1 MASHEMYDP
10 EEPLSDS
17 DVDDMNGHGHGPQDE
32 EQDEEEVEE
41 QLRQELE
48 RLRGETAMAL
58 KKSWAEV
65 EQLQSEGAE
74 GKEKVSQLE
83 RELDALRAQNQH
95 QSPPLRNNRAT
106 WSHHRDD
113 WQSSSSSEDE
123 YDNAD
128 HKSGG
133 GGGSG
138 GVYMVLRR
146 TSVRGGELV
155 TGSRVAALRDYAS
168 DYDDSNNEDDYNNG
182 GHYSERLNDADDYA
196 RHENAQQEE
205 KQNGENPPPAA
216 GEGRRR
222 RRFSL
227 GGVMGAVAMAPT
239 VPEPSSATFER
250 RSSDYSES
258 GVMYGRRLSSQQGTD
273 AEEKRRNWKF
283 GDISSDDDDGS
294 DWGKDFEVR
303 SREPYGEYV
312 QTMPRDPSSVDDISE
327 SSGDM
332 QQSQVS
338 ESALDYSEKMYNGFG
353 GDGDGDAKS
362 VGAVPTDP
370 SRDQRGKRGGRRK
383 QKEDQAGAAGKT
395 IEKSINRRFSMERS
409 GSTRSLAEASLAAVS
424 NMLNLDDSKDD
435 DGIGEDDADA
445 DADADVTMDIHD
457 DRREKG
463 AIELG
468 LADQLTGLDLE
479 KQNIIDE
486 MQTKLREKETDIENM
501 ERTTS
506 QQAQQI
512 SELQAELDQLR
523 EQAEEE
529 EKKAIVPDISDLRE
543 EIEKNR
549 MEALALERQVSD
561 AEYRLEARKER
572 EQILTSALAQILE
585 TIKSDEENGTGQ
597 LKEMG
602 EHLRKANA
610 SRAKYEEEN
619 RSMRQKTDDIL
630 AKLRAD
636 FYDTLSDGGSTGD
649 AFANLMAGFQELREK
664 EEELGEVL
672 VSRMQEREEVVNALE
687 AIKEIRDR
695 SDLGQMAAQ
704 EVMQKLIS
712 SLNSINFDNNVLFS
726 RFAKK
731 DERTESMKKRHEDAI
746 ASLEALG
753 EIQKETHASLGFMQT
768 ELAERLALF
777 EWNKEKTDIA
787 DNTSGTSFT
796 TADDKNIVDTM
807 EDAERIHKEAK
818 GRLNTIRD
826 DIRSNLIGSIDNESV
841 HSKITSATA
850 ASADDD
856 EDEVFRLE
864 EEISSKDEK
873 IESLQ
878 STAEKLTEQIAS
890 LKKELAGTEEM
901 GERDKAKA
909 VDTIER
915 LQKKVQEAV
924 VVSKEREVKISN
936 LQATLQEKKESEGAL
951 ESELSTTKV
960 EALHSQINSDSDDMP
975 EEDLPAALDH
985 VGL

>member
-1 MASHEMYDP
+1 MASYEMYDP
-10 EEPLSDS
+10 EEALSDS
-17 DVDDMNGHGHGPQDE
+17 DVDDMNGHGHAPQEDE
-32 EQDEEEVEE
+32 EQDEEKVEE

-65 EQLQSEGAE
+65 EQLQSEGVE
-74 GKEKVSQLE
+74 GKEKVSQLG

-95 QSPPLRNNRAT
+95 QSPPQHNNNRAT

-123 YDNAD
+123 YD
-128 HKSGG
+128 KRGGEG

-138 GVYMVLRR
+138 GVYMAPRR

-155 TGSRVAALRDYAS
+155 TGSRVAAAAAGDYAS
-168 DYDDSNNEDDYNNG
+168 DYDDSNTEDDYNNG
-182 GHYSERLNDADDYA
+182 GQYSARLNDADDYV
-196 RHENAQQEE
+196 RRENAQQE

-222 RRFSL
+222 RRFSI
-227 GGVMGAVAMAPT
+227 GGMMSAVAMAPAA
-239 VPEPSSATFER
+239 PEPPSATFER

-258 GVMYGRRLSSQQGTD
+258 GVMYGRRLSSQQGTE
-273 AEEKRRNWKF
+273 AEEKKRDWKS

-303 SREPYGEYV
+303 LREPYEEYV

-338 ESALDYSEKMYNGFG
+338 ESALDYIENVYTRGFG

-362 VGAVPTDP
+362 VGAVPTGP
-370 SRDQRGKRGGRRK
+370 GRDKREKRGGRRK
-383 QKEDQAGAAGKT
+383 QKGDQAVAAGQT
-395 IEKSINRRFSMERS
+395 IEKSTNRQFSMERS

-435 DGIGEDDADA
+435 DDFGEDDAGA
-445 DADADVTMDIHD
+445 DAAMDIHD

-468 LADQLTGLDLE
+468 LAEQLTGLDIE
-479 KQNIIDE
+479 KQNVIDE

-529 EKKAIVPDISDLRE
+529 EKKAVVPDICDLRE

-549 MEALALERQVSD
+549 EEASALERHVSD

-572 EQILTSALAQILE
+572 EKILTSALAQIVE
-585 TIKSDEENGTGQ
+585 SIKSDEENATGQ
-597 LKEMG
+597 LKEME

-619 RSMRQKTDDIL
+619 RSMRQETDDIL
-630 AKLRAD
+630 VKLRTD
-636 FYDTLSDGGSTGD
+636 FYDTLSKGGSTGD
-649 AFANLMAGFQELREK
+649 AFANLMAEFEELREK
-664 EEELGEVL
+664 EEELGAVL
-672 VSRMQEREEVVNALE
+672 VSRMQERGEVVNALE

-695 SDLGQMAAQ
+695 EGPKRQ
-704 EVMQKLIS
+704 EC
-712 SLNSINFDNNVLFS
+712 
-726 RFAKK
+726 
-731 DERTESMKKRHEDAI
+731 
-746 ASLEALG
+746 
-753 EIQKETHASLGFMQT
+753 
-768 ELAERLALF
+768 
-777 EWNKEKTDIA
+777 
-787 DNTSGTSFT
+787 
-796 TADDKNIVDTM
+796 
-807 EDAERIHKEAK
+807 
-818 GRLNTIRD
+818 
-826 DIRSNLIGSIDNESV
+826 
-841 HSKITSATA
+841 HSTA
-850 ASADDD
+850 ARMCRMKVGQSPRSGI
-856 EDEVFRLE
+856 RL
-864 EEISSKDEK
+864 
-873 IESLQ
+873 
-878 STAEKLTEQIAS
+878 
-890 LKKELAGTEEM
+890 
-901 GERDKAKA
+901 
-909 VDTIER
+909 R
-915 LQKKVQEAV
+915 LQWK
-924 VVSKEREVKISN
+924 
-936 LQATLQEKKESEGAL
+936 
-951 ESELSTTKV
+951 
-960 EALHSQINSDSDDMP
+960 
-975 EEDLPAALDH
+975 LPPPLRH
-985 VGL
+985 RKPQ